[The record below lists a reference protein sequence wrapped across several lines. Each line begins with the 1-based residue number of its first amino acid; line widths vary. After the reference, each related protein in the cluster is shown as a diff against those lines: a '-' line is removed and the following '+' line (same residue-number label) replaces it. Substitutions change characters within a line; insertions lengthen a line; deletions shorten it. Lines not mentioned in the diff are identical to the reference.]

1 MGKKTLSFDIE
12 LEEFIP
18 LIIVLIAVG
27 VVAGHY
33 FWPQTVIEVH
43 EVEVERVVEVFV
55 PVDVTTVVVEREI
68 QIVEVPY
75 ILYQVNYTVIQ
86 VPVITQE
93 TQVVE
98 VPVYLEVNKVRDFED
113 MEELFDFIRADK
125 TDEIEYNSKRFNC
138 MDFAI
143 TVADN
148 ALKVGYRVVFLYSY
162 NLETQRAHSVCM
174 AYVRSN
180 AQWMVWD
187 PQTDE
192 ILWGWLSRI
201 TDGVN

>member
-1 MGKKTLSFDIE
+1 MSGKTLSFDIE

-18 LIIVLIAVG
+18 LIIGLIAVG

-33 FWPQTVIEVH
+33 FWPQTEIVIVDRFVEVPVIRIVNHTVVVVETEIQVIEV
-43 EVEVERVVEVFV
+43 
-55 PVDVTTVVVEREI
+55 PT
-68 QIVEVPY
+68 
-75 ILYQVNYTVIQ
+75 ILYQVNYTVIT

-93 TQVVE
+93 TDVVE
-98 VPVYLEVNKVRDFED
+98 VPIYLEINKVRDFED
-113 MEELFDFIRADK
+113 MEELFDFIYADK

-143 TVADN
+143 TVSDN
-148 ALKVGYRVVFLYSY
+148 ALKVGYRVIFLYSY
-162 NLETQRAHSVCM
+162 NLETGQSHAVSM
-174 AYVRSN
+174 AYVRN
-180 AQWMVWD
+180 DAKWMVWD